1 MANVANGND
10 GPRKPQAGLPLP
22 KSSRGIKGYFQE
34 VRREIKKV
42 NWPTVPE
49 THRLTGVVLGVCAL
63 LVAILTALGAVFGF
77 VVDHLTHL

>member
-1 MANVANGND
+1 MANVATGND
-10 GPRKPQAGLPLP
+10 GPRKPQGGIPVP
-22 KSSRGIKGYFQE
+22 RSNRGIKGYFQE

-63 LVAILTALGAVFGF
+63 LVAVLTGLGEIFKF
-77 VVDHLTHL
+77 VVDFLTHL

>member
-1 MANVANGND
+1 M
-10 GPRKPQAGLPLP
+10 P
-22 KSSRGIKGYFQE
+22 KSNRGLKGYFQE
-34 VRREIKKV
+34 VRREVKKV

-77 VVDHLTHL
+77 VVDFLTHL

>member
-1 MANVANGND
+1 MAKVAMSND
-10 GPRKPQAGLPLP
+10 EPRKPQGGIPVPRSNRGL
-22 KSSRGIKGYFQE
+22 KGYFQE

-63 LVAILTALGAVFGF
+63 LVVILTSLGYVFGEI
-77 VVDHLTHL
+77 VDHLTHL

>member
-1 MANVANGND
+1 MANVATGND
-10 GPRKPQAGLPLP
+10 GPRKPSGGLPMP
-22 KSSRGIKGYFQE
+22 KSNRGLKGYFQE

-63 LVAILTALGAVFGF
+63 LVVILTSLGTFFDF
-77 VVDHLTHL
+77 VVTFLTHL